1 MLGCLFYL
9 FYAHKKHILYNLFIH
24 KKINKQKDS
33 KITNKITKVESLG
46 KKNLTRREIMYILYA
61 TQE

>member
-1 MLGCLFYL
+1 MSN
-9 FYAHKKHILYNLFIH
+9 AHKKHILYNLFIY
-24 KKINKQKDS
+24 KKINKQKYS

>member
-1 MLGCLFYL
+1 MNK
-9 FYAHKKHILYNLFIH
+9 HKDC
-24 KKINKQKDS
+24 KIA
-33 KITNKITKVESLG
+33 NKITKVESLG